1 MSTLPPQRSSIL
13 LIYDD
18 SSLLDALTRVL
29 EARGFAVSIAASA
42 FSAMTQLQGSKEF
55 DAIITGWDA
64 SHGVGAEVY
73 QWALK
78 NRYHLRGQFI
88 FLADEVPESFHE
100 LVEGRCLAVPP
111 TEIEEIIRVTD
122 AAARRARAVKATDLS
137 DDELE
142 WIDVDKPSLLLV
154 DDEPLQLSFMARML
168 DSVGFAVTQCDS
180 GNAAIARLDNE
191 EYDVILSDWYMP
203 DGSGAEL
210 YEWISFYRSDLEA
223 RCVFM
228 SGAAPEDFKD
238 KAPGRLMVPKGQDS
252 PKLVSQLM
260 MIVRASRAKR
270 VG

>member
-1 MSTLPPQRSSIL
+1 MSTMPSQRSSIL

-18 SSLLDALTRVL
+18 STLLDTLTRVF

-42 FSAMTQLQGSKEF
+42 FSAMTQLQGKKEF
-55 DAIITGWDA
+55 NAIITGWDV
-64 SHGVGAEVY
+64 SHGVGADVY

-88 FLADEVPESFHE
+88 FLADEVPERFHE
-100 LVEGRCLAVPP
+100 LVEGRCLAIPP
-111 TEIEEIIRVTD
+111 HEIEEIVRVAD
-122 AAARRARAVKATDLS
+122 AAARRARSVEATELS

-142 WIDVDKPSLLLV
+142 WIDVDRPTLLLV

-168 DSVGFAVTQCDS
+168 DSVGFSVTRCDS

-191 EYDVILSDWYMP
+191 DFDVILSDWYMP

-228 SGAAPEDFKD
+228 SGASPEDFKT
-238 KAPGRLMVPKGQDS
+238 KAPGRILVPKGQDS
-252 PKLVSQLM
+252 PGLVSQLM
-260 MIVRASRAKR
+260 MIARASRD
-270 VG
+270 G